1 MSKFMKD
8 LGTIHLIGI
17 GGIGMSSIAEVL
29 INLGYKIT
37 GSDIAL
43 NKNVDRLKGLGVK
56 IFLGEDAKH
65 INNASIIVIS
75 SAIKTNNLELNAAYL
90 RRIPV
95 ISIQTEH
102 IYKTQPHLGHPL

>member
-43 NKNVDRLKGLGVK
+43 NKNVQRLQELGVK
-56 IFLGEDAKH
+56 IYIGENAKH
-65 INNASIIVIS
+65 LGCIYSGNFIS
-75 SAIKTNNLELNAAYL
+75 N
-90 RRIPV
+90 
-95 ISIQTEH
+95 
-102 IYKTQPHLGHPL
+102 